1 MQLFLKKNQKIF
13 DDDSDDENEFNDLN
27 NADNNSESNL
37 FKDLK
42 DNENLETNTLED
54 NRSNLVKK
62 MFYNKDPA
70 QKLRSK

>member
-1 MQLFLKKNQKIF
+1 
-13 DDDSDDENEFNDLN
+13 LN

-62 MFYNKDPA
+62 MFYNKDPT